1 MYATYHLNSVEEI
14 DAEMLQA
21 IRNTFKS
28 KPITIIVEEDEVQ
41 YELTTQQ
48 KTILDE
54 RLQEDGS
61 NDLSA
66 DESLNK
72 LHQKYGI

>member
-21 IRNTFKS
+21 IRTTFKS
-28 KPITIIVEEDEVQ
+28 KPITIIVEEDEVP
-41 YELTTQQ
+41 YELTAQQ
-48 KTILDE
+48 KSILDE
-54 RLQEDGS
+54 RLLEDES
-61 NDLSA
+61 EDLTA
-66 DESLNK
+66 IESLNK